1 MKRTLLLILL
11 NVVISVSI
19 LLAGTYLATTW
30 VIDPAVQGLAD
41 AARGLDADARNE
53 IIPHLARLDQ
63 LRRQA
68 IFYAPVGFSAA
79 AVIAAILLLPLIFWA
94 RRKPPVQDD
103 TGAEKR
109 AVPKARDV
117 HGDRKAAETGAI
129 RLLSILQDKGRLIDF
144 LEEDI
149 KGYPDAQ
156 IGAAVRQIHEQCGE
170 ALREYITLA
179 PVVSE
184 PEGDPVTVPADFD
197 ASAFRLTGRVT
208 GDPPYHGVLQHCGW
222 KVTQIDLPAQP
233 KGQTPTIIAPAEVA
247 LGADE
252 R

>member
-1 MKRTLLLILL
+1 MKRTVLLILL
-11 NVVISVSI
+11 NVVITVSI
-19 LLAGTYLATTW
+19 LLAGTYLATTL
-30 VIDPAVQGLAD
+30 VVDPAVQGLAD
-41 AARGLDADARNE
+41 AARGLEADARSE
-53 IIPHLARLDQ
+53 IMPHLTRLDH
-63 LRRQA
+63 LWHQA
-68 IFYAPVGFSAA
+68 IFYVPVGLSVA
-79 AVIAAILLLPLIFWA
+79 AVIAVILLLPFILWA
-94 RRKPPVQDD
+94 RRKPSVRVDKP
-103 TGAEKR
+103 EKKS
-109 AVPKARDV
+109 AVPKERDI
-117 HGDRKAAETGAI
+117 HEDRKAAETGAI

-156 IGAAVRQIHEQCGE
+156 IGAAVRQIHEHCRE

-197 ASAFRLTGRVT
+197 ASEFRLTGRVT

-222 KVTQIDLPAQP
+222 KVTQIDLPSQP
-233 KGQTPTIIAPAEVA
+233 KGQTPTIIVPAEVA
-247 LGADE
+247 LGGDE

>member
-1 MKRTLLLILL
+1 
-11 NVVISVSI
+11 
-19 LLAGTYLATTW
+19 LAGTYLATS
-30 VIDPAVQGLAD
+30 VVVDPVVQGLAD

-53 IIPHLARLDQ
+53 IMPHLTRLDQ

-68 IFYAPVGFSAA
+68 IFYVPVGLSVA
-79 AVIAAILLLPLIFWA
+79 AVIAVILLLPFILRA
-94 RRKPPVQDD
+94 RRKPSVRDD
-103 TGAEKR
+103 AREEKR
-109 AVPKARDV
+109 AAPKERDV
-117 HGDRKAAETGAI
+117 HADRKAAETGAI

-156 IGAAVRQIHEQCGE
+156 VGAAVRQIHEQCRE
-170 ALREYITLA
+170 ALGEYITLA

-184 PEGDPVTVPADFD
+184 PEGDPVTVLADFD
-197 ASAFRLTGRVT
+197 ASAFRLTGHVT

-233 KGQTPTIIAPAEVA
+233 KGQTSRIIVPAEVE
-247 LGADE
+247 LGGDE